1 MILLFTEFSE
11 FTENL
16 NRKNSNGFILHEETF
31 GNLIMMLEVNLE
43 ALTKFKQNI

>member
-16 NRKNSNGFILHEETF
+16 NRKNSTVPVQ
-31 GNLIMMLEVNLE
+31 NLLEVVQLVACSNRFVEYMLY
-43 ALTKFKQNI
+43 